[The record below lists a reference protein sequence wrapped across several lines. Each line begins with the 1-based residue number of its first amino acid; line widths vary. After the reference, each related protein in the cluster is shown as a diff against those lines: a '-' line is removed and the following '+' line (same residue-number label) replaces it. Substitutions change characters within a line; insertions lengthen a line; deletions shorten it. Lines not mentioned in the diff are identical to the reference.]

1 MSERV
6 AEVIKRFVKYGMDIS
21 QYKISSIEDRYELFA
36 YIEIYINKLVDNE
49 SLTFVCEENFY
60 VLKNK
65 IPVLAFAITS
75 DNHTILPVLLSQKVE
90 DDELVYKLIRAF
102 LLMVKDLSEFWPQEQ
117 GDIVEITENTLNE
130 IKKINLSFKKGKKYN
145 VRELLK
151 EVKKI

>member
-1 MSERV
+1 MRNEMSERV

-75 DNHTILPVLLSQKVE
+75 DNHTILPVLLSQK
-90 DDELVYKLIRAF
+90 
-102 LLMVKDLSEFWPQEQ
+102 
-117 GDIVEITENTLNE
+117 
-130 IKKINLSFKKGKKYN
+130 
-145 VRELLK
+145 
-151 EVKKI
+151 